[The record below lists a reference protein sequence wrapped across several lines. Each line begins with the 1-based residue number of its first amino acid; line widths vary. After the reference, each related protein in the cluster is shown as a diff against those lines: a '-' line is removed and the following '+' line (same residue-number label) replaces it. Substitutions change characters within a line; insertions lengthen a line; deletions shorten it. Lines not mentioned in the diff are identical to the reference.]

1 MNTLWLKRLAY
12 AAAGLAVIAGFAYAL
27 REQPALVDIA
37 EVVEAPMRVTIR
49 EEGTTR
55 VREVYAISAPIAG
68 HLTRTVIKEGDRLR
82 AGITVVASI
91 RPLDPPLIDRRT
103 EAELL
108 AARDAARSAVAIAEI
123 ELARATTA
131 LRLAQDELD
140 RALKLFAPG
149 IISESALQRYASQVE
164 IQKAATDAARATIE
178 VRKAEL
184 ASAEA
189 RLLQPAPGSADG
201 GCCVNLTAPVDGTV
215 LGVLARSE
223 QAVSV
228 GTKIAEIG
236 DTGDLEVVVDLLS
249 SDAVGIG
256 PGTRATVTDW
266 GGVRPLAAR
275 VRRIDPAAFTKV
287 SALGIEEQRVNAVL
301 DLEETDARLG
311 HGFRVFAEMVV
322 WDCEVCLQ
330 VPIGALFREG
340 SNWSV
345 FVVEGDRLKRAAIE
359 IDHMNDETAEV
370 KGGLSTGQ
378 RVVLHPSDKVDDGS
392 LVEVRD
398 GTSAE

>member
-1 MNTLWLKRLAY
+1 MNTKWLKRLGY
-12 AAAGLAVIAGFAYAL
+12 VAAGLAVVAGFAYAL
-27 REQPALVDIA
+27 REQPALVDVA

-49 EEGTTR
+49 EEGATR
-55 VREVYAISAPIAG
+55 VREVYTISAPIAG
-68 HLTRTVIKEGDRLR
+68 HLTRTVIREGDNLR
-82 AGITVVASI
+82 AGITVIASI
-91 RPLDPPLIDRRT
+91 HPLDPPLIDRRT

-108 AARDAARSAVAIAEI
+108 AARDAAHAAVAIAEI

-149 IISESALQRYASQVE
+149 IISESALQRYASQVD
-164 IQKAATDAARATIE
+164 IQKAAVDAARATIE

-189 RLLQPAPGSADG
+189 RLLQPDPGAADG
-201 GCCVNLTAPVDGTV
+201 ACCINLTAPVDGTV

-223 QAVSV
+223 QAVAV

-236 DTGDLEVVVDLLS
+236 DTRDLEVVVDLVS
-249 SDAVGIG
+249 SDAVAIG
-256 PGTRATVTDW
+256 AGTRAAVTDW
-266 GGVRPLAAR
+266 GGGRPLPAR

-301 DLEETDARLG
+301 DLEETDGRLG

-322 WDCEVCLQ
+322 WECETCLQ

-340 SNWSV
+340 SRWSV
-345 FVVEGDRLKRAAIE
+345 FVVEGDRLKRAAVE

-370 KGGLSTGQ
+370 TGGLAAGQ
-378 RVVLHPSDKVDDGS
+378 RVVLHPSDKIDDGS
-392 LVEVRD
+392 LVEIRD
-398 GTSAE
+398 GTAG

>member
-1 MNTLWLKRLAY
+1 MPGIWTKRIGLLLL
-12 AAAGLAVIAGFAYAL
+12 AAAVVAGFYYAM
-27 REQPALVDIA
+27 REQPVLVDIA
-37 EVVEAPMRVTIR
+37 AVVEAPMRVTIR
-49 EEGTTR
+49 QEGATR
-55 VREVYAISAPIAG
+55 VREVYTISAPIAG
-68 HLTRTVIKEGDRLR
+68 HLTRAVIKEGDRLR

-91 RPLDPPLIDRRT
+91 RPLDPPLIDSRT

-164 IQKAATDAARATIE
+164 IQKAAVDAARATIE
-178 VRKAEL
+178 VRKAEF

-189 RLLQPAPGSADG
+189 RLLQPGPSEPDG

-223 QAVSV
+223 QAVAV
-228 GTKIAEIG
+228 GTRIAEVG
-236 DTGDLEVVVDLLS
+236 DTGDLEVVVDLIS
-249 SDAVGIG
+249 SDAVAVG
-256 PGTRATVTDW
+256 PGTRASVTDW
-266 GGVRPLAAR
+266 GGARPLAAR

-322 WDCEVCLQ
+322 WECASCLQ

-340 SNWSV
+340 SRWSV
-345 FVVEGDRLKRAAIE
+345 FVVDGDRLRRAAVTL
-359 IDHMNDETAEV
+359 DHMNDEVAEV
-370 KGGLSTGQ
+370 TGGLAVGE
-378 RVVLHPSDKVDDGS
+378 RVVLHPSDQVEEGS
-392 LVEVRD
+392 PVEFRN
-398 GTSAE
+398 GSTQ

>member
-1 MNTLWLKRLAY
+1 MNTVWLKRLAY
-12 AAAGLAVIAGFAYAL
+12 AAAGLAVVAGFVYAL

-37 EVVEAPMRVTIR
+37 EVTEAPMRVTIR

-164 IQKAATDAARATIE
+164 IQKAAADAARATIE

-189 RLLQPAPGSADG
+189 RLLQPAPGGGNG

-215 LGVLARSE
+215 LSVLARSE
-223 QAVSV
+223 QAVAV

-249 SDAVGIG
+249 SDAVAIG
-256 PGTRATVTDW
+256 PGTRASVTDW
-266 GGVRPLAAR
+266 GGDRPLAAR

-311 HGFRVFAEMVV
+311 HGFRVFTEMVV
-322 WDCEVCLQ
+322 WDCEACLQ

-340 SNWSV
+340 SRWSV

-359 IDHMNDETAEV
+359 IDHMNDEVAEV
-370 KGGLSTGQ
+370 KTGLSVGQ

-398 GTSAE
+398 GTSAQ

>member
-1 MNTLWLKRLAY
+1 MNKVWLKRLAY
-12 AAAGLAVIAGFAYAL
+12 AAVGLAVVGGFAYAL
-27 REQPALVDIA
+27 REQPALVDVA
-37 EVVEAPMRVTIR
+37 EVAEAPMRVTIR

-55 VREVYAISAPIAG
+55 VREVYTISAPIAG

-91 RPLDPPLIDRRT
+91 HPLDPPLIDRRT

-108 AARDAARSAVAIAEI
+108 AARDAARSAVGIAEI
-123 ELARATTA
+123 ELARAETA
-131 LRLAQDELD
+131 LKLAKDELE

-149 IISESALQRYASQVE
+149 IISESALQRITNQVE
-164 IQKAATDAARATIE
+164 NQQAAVDAARATIE

-189 RLLQPAPGSADG
+189 RLLQPGPADPGAA
-201 GCCVNLTAPVDGTV
+201 CCVNLTAPVDGTV
-215 LGVLARSE
+215 LGVLVRSE
-223 QAVSV
+223 QAVAI
-228 GTKIAEIG
+228 GTKIAEVG
-236 DTGDLEVVVDLLS
+236 DTADLEVVVDLIS
-249 SDAVGIG
+249 SDAVAIG
-256 PGTRATVTDW
+256 PGTRASITDW
-266 GGVRPLAAR
+266 GGQRPLPAR

-322 WDCEVCLQ
+322 WECASCLQ

-340 SNWSV
+340 SRWSV
-345 FVVEGDRLKRAAIE
+345 FVVDGDRLRRAAVAV
-359 IDHMNDETAEV
+359 DHMNDEVAEV
-370 KGGLSTGQ
+370 TDGLAAGE
-378 RVVLHPSDKVDDGS
+378 RVVLHPSDKVEEGS
-392 LVEVRD
+392 LVEIRE
-398 GTSAE
+398 GAAE

>member
-1 MNTLWLKRLAY
+1 MNTVWLKRLAY
-12 AAAGLAVIAGFAYAL
+12 AAAGLAVVAGFAYAL
-27 REQPALVDIA
+27 REQPALIDVA
-37 EVVEAPMRVTIR
+37 AVAEAPMRVTIR

-108 AARDAARSAVAIAEI
+108 AARDAARAAVGIAEI

-164 IQKAATDAARATIE
+164 IQKAAVDAARATIE

-184 ASAEA
+184 ASTEA
-189 RLLQPAPGSADG
+189 RLLQPAPGTANG
-201 GCCVNLTAPVDGTV
+201 TCCVNLTAPVDGTV
-215 LGVLARSE
+215 LAVLARSE
-223 QAVSV
+223 QAVAV

-236 DTGDLEVVVDLLS
+236 DTSDLEVVVDLLS
-249 SDAVGIG
+249 ADAVAIG
-256 PGTRATVTDW
+256 PGTRASVTDW
-266 GGVRPLAAR
+266 GGARPLAAR

-301 DLEETDARLG
+301 DLEESDARLG

-322 WDCEVCLQ
+322 WECEACLQ
-330 VPIGALFREG
+330 VPVGALFREG
-340 SNWSV
+340 SRWSV
-345 FVVEGDRLKRAAIE
+345 FVVEGDRLKRTVVE
-359 IDHMNDETAEV
+359 VDHMNDEVAEV
-370 KGGLSTGQ
+370 TGGLTVGE
-378 RVVLHPSDKVDDGS
+378 RVVLHPSDKVEEGS

-398 GTSAE
+398 GTAAE

>member
-1 MNTLWLKRLAY
+1 MNKVWLKRLAY
-12 AAAGLAVIAGFAYAL
+12 VAVGLAVVGGFAYAL
-27 REQPALVDIA
+27 REQPVLVDIA
-37 EVVEAPMRVTIR
+37 EVVDGPMRVTIR
-49 EEGTTR
+49 EEGATR
-55 VREVYAISAPIAG
+55 VREVYTISAPIAG
-68 HLTRTVIKEGDRLR
+68 HLTRTVIKEGDSLR

-91 RPLDPPLIDRRT
+91 HPLDPPLIDRRT

-108 AARDAARSAVAIAEI
+108 AARDAARSGVALAEI

-164 IQKAATDAARATIE
+164 IQKAAVDAARATIE

-189 RLLQPAPGSADG
+189 RLLQPAPGTGNGD
-201 GCCVNLTAPVDGTV
+201 CCVNLTAPVDGTV

-223 QAVSV
+223 QAVAI
-228 GTKIAEIG
+228 GTKIAEVG

-249 SDAVGIG
+249 ADAVAIG
-256 PGTRATVTDW
+256 PGTRAAVTDW
-266 GGVRPLAAR
+266 GGARPLPAR

-287 SALGIEEQRVNAVL
+287 SALGIAEQRVNAVL
-301 DLEETDARLG
+301 DLEETDSRLG
-311 HGFRVFAEMVV
+311 HGYRVFAEMLV
-322 WDCEVCLQ
+322 WECDSCLQ

-340 SNWSV
+340 SRWSV
-345 FVVEGDRLKRAAIE
+345 FVVDGDRLKRAAIE
-359 IDHMNDETAEV
+359 IDHMNDEVAEV
-370 KGGLSTGQ
+370 KGGLAAGQ
-378 RVVLHPSDKVDDGS
+378 RVVLHPSDKVEEGS
-392 LVEVRD
+392 LIEVRD
-398 GTSAE
+398 GTAAK

>member
-1 MNTLWLKRLAY
+1 MNTVWLKRLGY
-12 AAAGLAVIAGFAYAL
+12 VAAGLVVVAGFAYAL
-27 REQPALVDIA
+27 REQPTLVDVA
-37 EVVEAPMRVTIR
+37 EVAEAPMRVTIR

-108 AARDAARSAVAIAEI
+108 AARDAARAAVGIAEI

-164 IQKAATDAARATIE
+164 IQKAAVDAARATID

-189 RLLQPAPGSADG
+189 RLLQPAPGAANG
-201 GCCVNLTAPVDGTV
+201 TCCINLTAPVDGTV

-223 QAVSV
+223 QAVAV

-236 DTGDLEVVVDLLS
+236 DTSDLEVVVDLVS
-249 SDAVGIG
+249 SDAVAIG
-256 PGTRATVTDW
+256 PGTRASVTDW
-266 GGVRPLAAR
+266 GGGRPLAAR

-301 DLEETDARLG
+301 DLEEIDARLG

-322 WDCEVCLQ
+322 WECETCLQ

-340 SNWSV
+340 SRWSV

-359 IDHMNDETAEV
+359 IDHINDETAEV
-370 KGGLSTGQ
+370 TGGLAAGQ

-392 LVEVRD
+392 LIEVRN
-398 GTSAE
+398 GTAE